1 MVSKVDASLLLSDW
15 DLCTSGDHQMIL
27 VQHPFM
33 WRDRSPYFA
42 NRFARLDYYLT
53 NVVRLRGYMLRLFFN
68 FPLHFQVFWPKIF
81 MGIRHGQFEDF
92 SV

>member
-15 DLCTSGDHQMIL
+15 DLCTSVDPQMIC

-42 NRFARLDYYLT
+42 NRFARLDYYLI
-53 NVVRLRGYMLRLFFN
+53 NVVRLRDYMLRLFFN
-68 FPLHFQVFWPKIF
+68 FPLHF
-81 MGIRHGQFEDF
+81 
-92 SV
+92 